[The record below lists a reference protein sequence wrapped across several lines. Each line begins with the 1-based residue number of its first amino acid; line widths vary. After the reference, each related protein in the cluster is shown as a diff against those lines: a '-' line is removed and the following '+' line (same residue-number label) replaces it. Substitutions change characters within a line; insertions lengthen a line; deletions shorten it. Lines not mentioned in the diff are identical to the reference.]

1 MSTPLTDSINA
12 LTAYANEVTGAS
24 DTTLSDAVHALAQGY
39 GQGGTPKWKDFSG
52 GNIQAIIGDGNSY
65 INTGLT
71 ITDNHIF
78 SAKFKPNATVSY
90 EYVFG
95 TNRSNNVTS
104 KINLQRQGL
113 SNTWLFTL
121 SSLSGSAVTVSD
133 TVIMM
138 KGALGTANVEYDL
151 PLLLF
156 RGYHQGRIENQ
167 TSKITFYGLNIVD
180 ENNEYIH
187 KFVPWKDENDIICV
201 KNLVTGD
208 IYYNAGTGTFGYI
221 DADGVV
227 HT

>member
-12 LTAYANEVTGAS
+12 LTTYANEVTGGS
-24 DTTLSDAVHALAQGY
+24 DTTLSDAVHTLASGY
-39 GQGGTPKWKDFSG
+39 GGGTPKWKNFSG

-71 ITDNHIF
+71 ITDNGIF
-78 SAKFKPNATVSY
+78 SCKFKPNQTVQY

-95 TNRSNNVTS
+95 TNVSSNIAR
-104 KINLQRQGL
+104 KINLQRQAV
-113 SNTWLFTL
+113 SNNWLFTVTL
-121 SSLSGSAVTVSD
+121 MVGAVVEVTD
-133 TVIMM
+133 TVVMF
-138 KGALGTANVEYDL
+138 KGSIGTTNIVYDL

-156 RGYHQGRIENQ
+156 RGYHQGKMESQ
-167 TSKITFYGLNIVD
+167 TSKITFYGMNIVD

-187 KFVPWKDENDIICV
+187 KFVPWKDENDVICV

-221 DADGVV
+221 DAEGVEHV
-227 HT
+227 